1 MTLWTIVVSGLG
13 GPGIPRGRIA
23 WWADPA
29 AATLVVMC
37 ESALPPRGRVCL
49 HTHNLSVPLTEGMGL
64 GGQAETKGEDPEILF
79 VRDVAAPR
87 TPGLLKALQEGFSSG
102 PSLLSLDSPP
112 RAPGHIH
119 LGAGPPFLPLCTCTP
134 PPVGAGGGAPDPP
147 SQAVRLAVLR
157 GLLGRP
163 EALLGALLS
172 TLRSPSRGPSGGPSG
187 LYSPFSGV
195 GGLRFCSLMPLGE
208 NGRYL
213 PRELA
218 ASACLHPNGLFASLW
233 KDLEERRD
241 FSFQS
246 PKLERAPQWR
256 GCQGPAPLA

>member
-1 MTLWTIVVSGLG
+1 MTRGSSDRHPISLMTLWTIVVSGLG

-112 RAPGHIH
+112 LGSRSHPPRGRTSLSAPVH
-119 LGAGPPFLPLCTCTP
+119 LH
-134 PPVGAGGGAPDPP
+134 
-147 SQAVRLAVLR
+147 
-157 GLLGRP
+157 
-163 EALLGALLS
+163 
-172 TLRSPSRGPSGGPSG
+172 SPSRGCRWWRSRPTVPSGQARCVAWAPGQAWGAPWGPSVH
-187 LYSPFSGV
+187 SPVTEPGPIWGSFWLIFTLFW
-195 GGLRFCSLMPLGE
+195 GGWPSFLFTHALGGEWAVFAERAGSLR
-208 NGRYL
+208 
-213 PRELA
+213 
-218 ASACLHPNGLFASLW
+218 LFAS
-233 KDLEERRD
+233 
-241 FSFQS
+241 
-246 PKLERAPQWR
+246 
-256 GCQGPAPLA
+256 